1 MTEPRTEIDTEALL
15 RKPIW
20 TVEELAAFLSLPV
33 KTIYKLRAEGK
44 LCAGYRVG
52 RWLRFKREDVL
63 RWLETRRD
71 EA

>member
-1 MTEPRTEIDTEALL
+1 VASYVGL
-15 RKPIW
+15 PI
-20 TVEELAAFLSLPV
+20 
-33 KTIYKLRAEGK
+33 KTIYKLRSDGD

-63 RWLETRRD
+63 AWFETKRD